1 MKKVASLLG
10 IPYFTLADWRYQ
22 TRDQITGQP
31 KKGLS
36 HTQQGIRIRELER
49 ENAEL
54 RTANEILKRRFV
66 FFRKRS
72 EEVKTSERHIF
83 IRERK
88 NKYTFKKMC

>member
-31 KKGLS
+31 KKELS

-66 FFRKRS
+66 FFAKDRK
-72 EEVKTSERHIF
+72 K
-83 IRERK
+83 
-88 NKYTFKKMC
+88 

>member
-31 KKGLS
+31 KKELS

-54 RTANEILKRRFV
+54 RTANEILKDAL
-66 FFRKRS
+66 FFSQKSGRS
-72 EEVKTSERHIF
+72 KNLGTAYFYSREEEQIHL
-83 IRERK
+83 
-88 NKYTFKKMC
+88 